1 MVQPFLPEVREQGEW
16 SLVFIDGVY
25 SHAVHKRPAAGN
37 WLVQDELGGSVE
49 SAVPP
54 GGVREAAIDTFERIA
69 PALEKRG
76 GADHALAAPLLY
88 GRVDVIPTGSGP
100 LVSELELIEP
110 ELFFLQRTASGP
122 LPLQRAIDAFC
133 AGVER
138 RGTG

>member
-1 MVQPFLPEVREQGEW
+1 MVQPFLPEVLSEGEW
-16 SLVFIDGVY
+16 SLVFIDGLY
-25 SHAVHKRPAAGN
+25 SHAVHKRPAAGS

-54 GGVREAAIDTFERIA
+54 EEVRAAAIVAFERIV

-76 GADHALAAPLLY
+76 AAEQVAKGPLLY
-88 GRVDVIPTGSGP
+88 GRVDVIPTASGP

-110 ELFFLQRTASGP
+110 ELFFLQRTARGP
-122 LPLQRAIDAFC
+122 LPLKRAIDAFC

-138 RGTG
+138 RGS